1 VTIGKT
7 IEIVA
12 VAAFS
17 ATAETFRSAR
27 PGVDIVLAGTAERAA
42 YAAHQLCEQGPMLM
56 KPYDHAIVL
65 DQIKRLL
72 ACSGE
77 PRRELI
83 GHQGR
88 RGLLKHPGTALP
100 LSLWRRKSDLLLLT
114 ARALTQRSTAQSVE
128 LWAEVGDG
136 MKG

>member
-1 VTIGKT
+1 
-7 IEIVA
+7 
-12 VAAFS
+12 
-17 ATAETFRSAR
+17 
-27 PGVDIVLAGTAERAA
+27 
-42 YAAHQLCEQGPMLM
+42 MLM

-114 ARALTQRSTAQSVE
+114 ARALTQRSTAQSVS
-128 LWAEVGDG
+128 GTRQF
-136 MKG
+136 